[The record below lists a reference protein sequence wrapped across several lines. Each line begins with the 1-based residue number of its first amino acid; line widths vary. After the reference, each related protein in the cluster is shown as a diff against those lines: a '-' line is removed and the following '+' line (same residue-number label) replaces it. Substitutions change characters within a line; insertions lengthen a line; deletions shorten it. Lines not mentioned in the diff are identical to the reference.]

1 MKKITKQNCTTK
13 AGSKENYKKKKKT
26 RKELTKEESY
36 ITHSSKEAYNLLP
49 IRHLV
54 SSQIL

>member
-13 AGSKENYKKKKKT
+13 AGSKENYKKKKT
-26 RKELTKEESY
+26 GKELTKEESY

-54 SSQIL
+54 CSQIL